1 MEKKI
6 EKRRRTKKLFAD
18 ALEVGKNPKE
28 IAMFLMQEEKK
39 RTTQEQAAE
48 VKKTP
53 KETVELLVQA
63 AEEKKAQEQAEA
75 ERKEQEKM
83 EELEERTVE
92 KKGGAVAAQVSKV
105 TDSDDETADSTVPSI
120 QDDCPDAVIEVK
132 DESFTAK
139 LISVETSE
147 NQEVTL
153 VEDLVEDLVQEHTD
167 DEGTIMSEERT
178 VMSTTVLREMMSD
191 AVKESNN
198 PEDIAAYSFK
208 KEQERK
214 LEKLKL
220 EQEVTA
226 ALRAGKSP
234 VEIAKFLAK
243 VEEERLKVEEERRAK
258 KANEYLVTRAL
269 KKGKTPGEI
278 AAILLQAKEAQKQ
291 PDQELERETLNRT
304 PKDAAVAGGKP
315 CDAEPQVNVV
325 AGVDDHSSEEKG
337 DEDAVSDANALTEKQ
352 VKIELEIQKLK
363 TDLGK
368 AELVQK
374 EIEKLKADLVKAELK
389 IKSLEEGNEHP
400 AVGSKTVS
408 FYYNHDDDE
417 DTFSNVSDLCD
428 DLDAVQRA
436 GFFRC
441 FPRRY

>member
-92 KKGGAVAAQVSKV
+92 KKGGAVAAQVS
-105 TDSDDETADSTVPSI
+105 
-120 QDDCPDAVIEVK
+120 
-132 DESFTAK
+132 
-139 LISVETSE
+139 
-147 NQEVTL
+147 N
-153 VEDLVEDLVQEHTD
+153 
-167 DEGTIMSEERT
+167 M
-178 VMSTTVLREMMSD
+178 
-191 AVKESNN
+191 
-198 PEDIAAYSFK
+198 AAYLFK
-208 KEQERK
+208 KDQERK
-214 LEKLKL
+214 LEKLKI

-226 ALRAGKSP
+226 ALKAGKSP
-234 VEIAKFLAK
+234 VEIAKFLTK
-243 VEEERLKVEEERRAK
+243 VEEERLKVEEGRRAK

-278 AAILLQAKEAQKQ
+278 AAILLKNKEAQNQ
-291 PDQELERETLNRT
+291 PDQELKRETLNRT
-304 PKDAAVAGGKP
+304 PKDAAVAGGKS
-315 CDAEPQVNVV
+315 CKVEPHVDV
-325 AGVDDHSSEEKG
+325 AGVDDHSSEEK
-337 DEDAVSDANALTEKQ
+337 DNEDAASDANVLTEKQ

-363 TDLGK
+363 ADLGK

-374 EIEKLKADLVKAELK
+374 EIEKLKADLFRAELK
-389 IKSLEEGNEHP
+389 IKSLEEE
-400 AVGSKTVS
+400 
-408 FYYNHDDDE
+408 NHDDEE
-417 DTFSNVSDLCD
+417 DTSFNDSELGD
-428 DLDAVQRA
+428 DLEYDQLA

-441 FPRRY
+441 FPIRVLTHCV